1 MDTGRHCVS
10 RTDEPHDIVAATL
23 PADATAEPV
32 KPDAWRLARVA
43 RRRQHEAGLCTQKRK
58 VADEGGAVN
67 TRRQGACKEH
77 GKEAVR
83 VSRVMGAVAWRAR
96 ALQGCGRASGRAH
109 LWYQPTVDED
119 VDVESRIRDRG
130 WSRDREPRPVCV
142 WRMGP
147 RSGLH
152 ARRRLCQRGAAAALN
167 WAERRR
173 EQHPERPARSGHRRH
188 AQRGQRR
195 RATVAHDAPSIGTV
209 CARTIRRAPRSHP
222 EAMLTHPLAEP

>member
-1 MDTGRHCVS
+1 MS
-10 RTDEPHDIVAATL
+10 RTDEPHDIVAATP
-23 PADATAEPV
+23 PADATAEPM
-32 KPDAWRLARVA
+32 KPDARRLARVA

-142 WRMGP
+142 WRMGL
-147 RSGLH
+147 RRLHARCRLCQSRRGSGVELGRASGAENSIQNGLH
-152 ARRRLCQRGAAAALN
+152 ALATVVMHNEAKGVGKQLRTTLHRSAHVCAQGRFG
-167 WAERRR
+167 ERRDR
-173 EQHPERPARSGHRRH
+173 IQKPCS
-188 AQRGQRR
+188 
-195 RATVAHDAPSIGTV
+195 
-209 CARTIRRAPRSHP
+209 
-222 EAMLTHPLAEP
+222 PLFAEP